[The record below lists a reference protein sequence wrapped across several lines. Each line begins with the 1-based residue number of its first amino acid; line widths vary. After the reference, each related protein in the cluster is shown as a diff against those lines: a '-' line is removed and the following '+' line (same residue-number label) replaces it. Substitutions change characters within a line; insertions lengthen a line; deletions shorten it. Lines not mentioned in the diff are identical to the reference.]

1 MFATVIHFQPSL
13 MFTSKA
19 DLIFLHR
26 IGLSSGGELLALHSN
41 LIMAKVAGINKRT
54 NLFRK

>member
-1 MFATVIHFQPSL
+1 